1 MELCYFIESHW
12 YLKYLFIELFNRHFV
27 SIDPLAWNFDFLIVL
42 TATRH
47 DFLWK
52 HFIALIFFSNLET
65 AFAFAFVVNYHFLL
79 CSHSKDQQL
88 CMRFKV
94 VSFYKIRVAFWL
106 AAERVSL
113 VIQFH
118 LFRFWVLL
126 RYSNWKTK
134 QTIWQ

>member
-1 MELCYFIESHW
+1 MNDLIGIF
-12 YLKYLFIELFNRHFV
+12 YLSILWLGILIFLF
-27 SIDPLAWNFDFLIVL
+27 VL

-52 HFIALIFFSNLET
+52 HFIALIFFSNMET
-65 AFAFAFVVNYHFLL
+65 AFAFAFAFVVNYHFLL
-79 CSHSKDQQL
+79 CSHFKDQQL
-88 CMRFKV
+88 CMRSKV
-94 VSFYKIRVAFWL
+94 GSFYKIRVAFWWPT
-106 AAERVSL
+106 ERVSL

-134 QTIWQ
+134 QTIWQEGAMWGMHIF